1 MVTENTNKPAT
12 SVNYRKN
19 INKNFLLPIMELLF
33 LILVIGWQARA
44 QDMVFTPEDTGQ
56 AGGKSAA
63 AKAAPAEGPP
73 SEAMTAGL
81 RLYQQK
87 AFREASVQFQ
97 RVVEGATTDAEANKQ
112 KAQFFLGKSL
122 FHLKF
127 YQSALG
133 VFEEIVQMGESHL
146 YFRPTLE
153 WLAQLSRVLPEPAGI
168 IGLTGQYGDTP
179 EVLSEFNTPERKETY
194 NELLYLMG
202 RYWYNQ
208 NEFEKARAFLSAV
221 EPGSKYYVHSLFF
234 VGVTYVR
241 ERQASPAIKAFKQI
255 VDKYKDTPRIFL
267 SAEEERF
274 LDLAWLSMARIYYST
289 EHWDSALEAWGNVP
303 MTSEYWLDSLF
314 EESWAYFQV
323 GDDPKIQGYQKAL
336 GNIHTLN
343 SPYFIDRFYPESLVL
358 KSVIYFSNCWF
369 EEANETVTAF
379 SNEYQPLK
387 DELQKEMAKYDDNVK
402 FFEFLKAVAEKRA
415 QNLSP
420 RVMKVLNV
428 AMGDRTL
435 LRNLEYVKLLEKEE
449 ERLSKMPPEF
459 RNASIGIRI
468 LQDIA
473 AAKSVAIDNAGNLAK
488 SRFERLISEL
498 QDLLNQAMGIQIEI
512 LNAIRGSLKQ
522 ELMNEMEITAPTQ
535 KAAKPKTDSEH
546 HIWPFQGEYWRDEL
560 GYYRQVIVSRCGR

>member
-1 MVTENTNKPAT
+1 MKMRIASVKILSLAVLAT
-12 SVNYRKN
+12 VV
-19 INKNFLLPIMELLF
+19 LLF
-33 LILVIGWQARA
+33 SYRSGA
-44 QDMVFTPEDTGQ
+44 QDMVFTPDMTDE
-56 AGGKSAA
+56 GGGGEGGEGGTTQPGTAA
-63 AKAAPAEGPP
+63 PPAEGPP
-73 SEAMTAGL
+73 SEAMAAGL

-127 YQSALG
+127 NQSALA
-133 VFEEIVQMGESHL
+133 VFEEIVQMGEAHL

-179 EVLSEFNTPERKETY
+179 DVLADFNTPERKETY

-208 NEFEKARAFLSAV
+208 NEFEKARTFLAAE
-221 EPGSKYYVHSLFF
+221 EPDAKYYVHSLFF

-241 ERQASPAIKAFKQI
+241 ERQASPAVKAFRKI
-255 VDKYKDTPRIFL
+255 VDKFKDTPRIFL

-274 LDLAWLSMARIYYST
+274 LDLAWLSLARIYYST
-289 EHWDSALEAWGNVP
+289 EHWDSALEAWSKVP
-303 MTSEYWLDSLF
+303 MTSEYWLDALF

-343 SPYFIDRFYPESLVL
+343 SPFFVDRFYPESLVL
-358 KSVIYFSNCWF
+358 KSVIYFGNCWY
-369 EEANETVTAF
+369 EESNSTVQAF
-379 SNEYQPLK
+379 QDDYQPVK
-387 DELQKEMAKYDDNVK
+387 DELEKEIQKYTDNVK
-402 FFEFLKAVAEKRA
+402 FFEFLRQVSDKKSK
-415 QNLSP
+415 LSP
-420 RVMKVLNV
+420 KLMKILNV
-428 AMGDRTL
+428 TLGDRTL

-449 ERLSKMPPEF
+449 ARLSKMPPEF

-473 AAKSVAIDNAGNLAK
+473 AAKSVAVDNAGNLAK
-488 SRFERLISEL
+488 SRFERLLQEL
-498 QDLLNQAMGIQIEI
+498 QDLLNQATAIQIEI
-512 LNAIRGSLKQ
+512 LNALRGELKQ
-522 ELMNEMEITAPTQ
+522 EIMNELEISAPTE
-535 KAAKPKTDSEH
+535 KAAKPKIDSEH
-546 HIWPFQGEYWRDEL
+546 QIWPFQGEYWRDEL
-560 GYYRQVIVSRCGR
+560 GFYRQVIVSKCGR

>member
-1 MVTENTNKPAT
+1 MRKQASSTIVMAIVTA
-12 SVNYRKN
+12 
-19 INKNFLLPIMELLF
+19 LF
-33 LILVIGWQARA
+33 LITSGSFS
-44 QDMVFTPEDTGQ
+44 QDMVFTPDTTMSPEDG
-56 AGGKSAA
+56 APAA
-63 AKAAPAEGPP
+63 TPPPLAEGPP
-73 SEAMTAGL
+73 SEAMAAGL

-127 YQSALG
+127 YQSALA
-133 VFEEIVQMGESHL
+133 VFEEIVQMGEAHL

-179 EVLSEFNTPERKETY
+179 EVLTDFNTPERKETY

-202 RYWYNQ
+202 RYWYGQ
-208 NEFEKARAFLSAV
+208 NEFSRAREFLEAV
-221 EPGSKYYVHSLFF
+221 DTDAKYHIHSLFF
-234 VGVTYVR
+234 AGITYVR
-241 ERQASPAIKAFKQI
+241 ERQASPAAKAFKRI
-255 VDKYKDTPRIFL
+255 VDKYEDTARIFL

-274 LDLAWLSMARIYYST
+274 LDLAWLSLARIYYST
-289 EHWDSALEAWGNVP
+289 EHWDSALESWGKLP

-343 SPYFIDRFYPESLVL
+343 SPYFVDRFYPESLVL
-358 KSVIYFSNCWF
+358 RSVIYFTNCWY
-369 EEANETVTAF
+369 EEANETVGSF
-379 SNEYQPLK
+379 QDEYQPVK
-387 DELQKEMAKYDDNVK
+387 DELEKEMAKYDDNVK
-402 FFEFLKAVAEKRA
+402 FFEFLRAVSEKRVET
-415 QNLSP
+415 LSP
-420 RVMKVLNV
+420 RVMKILNV
-428 AMGDRTL
+428 TMGDRTL
-435 LRNLEYVKLLEKEE
+435 LRNLEYVKILEKEE
-449 ERLSKMPPEF
+449 ARLSKMPPEF

-473 AAKSVAIDNAGNLAK
+473 AAKSVAVDNAGNLAR
-488 SRFERLISEL
+488 SRFERLLMDL
-498 QDLLNQAMGIQIEI
+498 QDLLNQATAIQIEI
-512 LNAIRGSLKQ
+512 LNALRGELKQ
-522 ELMNEMEITAPTQ
+522 EIMNELEISAPSE
-535 KAAKPKTDSEH
+535 KAKKPKTDSEH
-546 HIWPFQGEYWRDEL
+546 QIWPFFGEYWRDEL